1 MISAEKI
8 IELKELR
15 IGNILN
21 YDGDP
26 VHVTFLSMDIDDEY
40 QDIIGFCKMGENT
53 KEKADWNRAL
63 AGQLDRI
70 PLTAEWL
77 QRLGFDTQD
86 YEIDII
92 EWATEGRALDF
103 AIDQIGVPPEK
114 QPFIFSYDQGM
125 GDRKVEIKYVHQL
138 QNLYFALTGEELTV
152 KALV

>member
-1 MISAEKI
+1 MIKAT
-8 IELKELR
+8 ELR
-15 IGNILN
+15 LENLVLYQGE
-21 YDGDP
+21 
-26 VHVTFLSMDIDDEY
+26 VTSVYSIERGGLTFSRINGTEVNKNSGATLGTGEVDFLP
-40 QDIIGFCKMGENT
+40 
-53 KEKADWNRAL
+53 
-63 AGQLDRI
+63 I

-77 QRLGFDTQD
+77 GRMGFDTQD